1 MYSHTTEQSNEET
14 EIEFPYYHVLELKQS
29 NGETDMDI
37 HHYHTLEQ
45 SNGETD
51 MDIHHYHTLEQSN
64 GETDMNIH
72 HYHTLEQSNGEMD
85 MDVHHYHTLER
96 PVYYNCPL
104 ISEEEADQSGH
115 SNRLLNTVRL
125 SWLRF
130 SRDNKIFPSSK
141 GAPCQDYEK
150 TYASPWTKPAS
161 EESLP
166 HVYKDLD
173 QSTMEPIRE
182 YTRLIVPK

>member
-1 MYSHTTEQSNEET
+1 MLKRDSTSSHTTEQSNEET
-14 EIEFPYYHVLELKQS
+14 EMEFPYYHVLEQSNEETEMDVHHYHVLEQS
-29 NGETDMDI
+29 NGETEMDL
-37 HHYHTLEQ
+37 HHYHVLEQ

-51 MDIHHYHTLEQSN
+51 MDL
-64 GETDMNIH
+64 
-72 HYHTLEQSNGEMD
+72 
-85 MDVHHYHTLER
+85 HHYHTLER

-130 SRDNKIFPSSK
+130 SRDSKIFPSPK
-141 GAPCQDYEK
+141 GASCQDYEK

-182 YTRLIVPK
+182 YTRLIAPK